1 MHAVKLLF
9 LNIRKIMLYKYRK
22 VTTWNKD
29 QNYTCERDEWISLF
43 YPINDNS
50 TILIII
56 IICCCCRAFGG
67 SGNLRIPH
75 WGGVYGC
82 LLEYL
87 PLIQELFEAKVSG
100 LVMNDIAFF
109 SLLDYAILVA
119 LKVCRI
125 F

>member
-1 MHAVKLLF
+1 MTK
-9 LNIRKIMLYKYRK
+9 
-22 VTTWNKD
+22 WNKD
-29 QNYTCERDEWISLF
+29 QNYTCERDKWISLS

-50 TILIII
+50 TRLII

-109 SLLDYAILVA
+109 FFAGLCNLSGSESVQNLLILA
-119 LKVCRI
+119 GYSRPNH
-125 F
+125 